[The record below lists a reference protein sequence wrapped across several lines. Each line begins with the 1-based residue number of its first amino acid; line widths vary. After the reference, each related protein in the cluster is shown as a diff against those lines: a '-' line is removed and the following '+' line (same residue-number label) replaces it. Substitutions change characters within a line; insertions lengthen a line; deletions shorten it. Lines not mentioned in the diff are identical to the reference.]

1 MGKHSARITTPDTD
15 VRNKRLPGVAKS
27 QIHHRTEDPEVCTG
41 KGSGPRRRKRDLTPV
56 ARRLQSDP
64 DDVSQTV
71 REHRGL
77 DTSPSPIGNPGVR
90 GVAPLGK
97 EAVI

>member
-1 MGKHSARITTPDTD
+1 MGEHSTRITTPDTD
-15 VRNKRLPGVAKS
+15 VRNKRFPGVAKS

-41 KGSGPRRRKRDLTPV
+41 KGPGAHRGKCDFTPV
-56 ARRLQSDP
+56 AKRFQPDP

-77 DTSPSPIGNPGVR
+77 DAGSNPIGNPGVR

-97 EAVI
+97 EALI